1 MSVALGGSYLFTFQ
15 KLSNFLVF
23 SASRK
28 VTSKLYQ
35 DLKIARLYTFDRSH
49 QRLSIMDKVLQFES
63 LDPDR
68 KPHIGIVGAG
78 FAGLRCADI
87 LIRYGFRVT
96 VLEARDRLGGRIH
109 QEKLPSGT
117 LIDMGANWIHGTN
130 DNPILDLAKETKTH
144 TGVFDSESYVFD
156 EDGTIL
162 SAQEGEKYSTIM
174 WNIIG
179 EAFEYSEKH
188 GAQIDADKT
197 LLDFFQEQIPKQ
209 IPDTEDDYERQRH
222 FILQMADLWGA
233 FVGSPV
239 ETQSLRFFWLEE
251 CIDGENLFCAGT
263 YHKILERV
271 AKPAV
276 DGADIRYG
284 TRVTE
289 IYGKSTSPDGI
300 PRVKTADGQVLEFDE
315 LVVTTPLGWL
325 KQNTQAFHP
334 PLPDRLSK
342 AIQNIG
348 YGCLEKVY
356 ISFPSAFWLTPD
368 ADGRK
373 VQGFCQWLSP
383 NYCKDSNP
391 SRWTNEIVELAS
403 MGPSSHPTLLF
414 YTYGDESRHI
424 TSTLRLLPS
433 QKEKLGFLFNFFK
446 PYYSRLPSYDE
457 HNPDCHPTVAVAT
470 DWLGDDLA
478 GNGSYANFQKGLKEG
493 DIDIEMMRQGI
504 PGEGI
509 WLAGEHTAPFVALGT
524 VTGAYWSGEGV
535 AKKVAG
541 SYGKRMAE
549 KLGKEDAITT
559 N

>member
-1 MSVALGGSYLFTFQ
+1 MFLSRGGHYLFRRQ
-15 KLSNFLVF
+15 RLPSSLIS
-23 SASRK
+23 SASHK

-35 DLKIARLYTFDRSH
+35 DLKTARLHTFDRSH
-49 QRLSIMDKVLQFES
+49 RKLNIMDRVLQLES
-63 LDPDR
+63 QAPNR
-68 KPHIGIVGAG
+68 RSCIGIVGAG

-87 LIRYGFRVT
+87 LIRYGFQVT
-96 VLEARDRLGGRIH
+96 ILEARNRLGGRIH
-109 QEKLPSGT
+109 QERLPNGT
-117 LIDMGANWIHGTN
+117 LIDMGANWIHGTDN
-130 DNPILDLAKETKTH
+130 NPILDLAKETKTH

-156 EDGTIL
+156 EDGALL
-162 SAQEGEKYSTIM
+162 SAKEGEKYSTIM

-188 GAQIDADKT
+188 GAEIDADKT
-197 LLDFFQEQIPKQ
+197 LLDFFEEQIPKQ
-209 IPDTEDDYERQRH
+209 IPDTEEDYERQRH
-222 FILQMADLWGA
+222 FVLQMADLWGA

-239 ETQSLRFFWLEE
+239 KTQSLKFFWLEE

-284 TRVTE
+284 TTVSE
-289 IYGKSTSPDGI
+289 IYGKSTSPSETV
-300 PRVKTADGQVLEFDE
+300 RVKTVDGQVLEFDG

-325 KQNTQAFHP
+325 KQNTRAFHP
-334 PLPDRLSK
+334 SLPERLSK
-342 AIQNIG
+342 AIENIG

-356 ISFPSAFWLTPD
+356 ISFPTPFWLSPD

-373 VQGFCQWLSP
+373 VRGFCQWLSP
-383 NYCKDSNP
+383 NYSEDTNP

-403 MGPSSHPTLLF
+403 LGPSSHPTLLF

-424 TSTLRLLPS
+424 TSTLRSLPS
-433 QKEKLGFLFNFFK
+433 QKEKLDFLFNFFQ

-457 HNPDCHPTVAVAT
+457 QNPDCHPTVAIAT
-470 DWLGDDLA
+470 DWLSDDFA

-493 DIDIEMMRQGI
+493 DKDIEIMRQGL

-549 KLGKEDAITT
+549 KAGRDDAIID
-559 N
+559 

>member
-1 MSVALGGSYLFTFQ
+1 MILTHGGHCLVSLPSLSTF
-15 KLSNFLVF
+15 FVF

-35 DLKIARLYTFDRSH
+35 DLKTARLHTFDRSP
-49 QRLSIMDKVLQFES
+49 RKLSIMDRVLQLES
-63 LDPDR
+63 SDLDR
-68 KPHIGIVGAG
+68 KSHIGIVGAG

-96 VLEARDRLGGRIH
+96 ILEARNRLGGRIH
-109 QEKLPSGT
+109 QQRLPNGC
-117 LIDMGANWIHGTN
+117 LIDMGANWIHGTD

-144 TGVFDSESYVFD
+144 TGVFDSESHVFD
-156 EDGTIL
+156 EDGKLL
-162 SAQEGEKYSTIM
+162 SAHEGEKYSTIM

-188 GAQIDADKT
+188 GAQIDPNKT
-197 LLDFFQEQIPKQ
+197 LLEFFEEQIPKL
-209 IPDTEDDYERQRH
+209 IPETQEDYERQRH
-222 FILQMADLWGA
+222 FVLQMADLWGA

-239 ETQSLRFFWLEE
+239 ETQSLKFFWLEE

-276 DGADIRYG
+276 DGADIRFG
-284 TRVTE
+284 TQVSE
-289 IYGKSTSPDGI
+289 IHGKSTSFSETV
-300 PRVKTADGQVLEFDE
+300 RVQTTDGQVLEFDE
-315 LVVTTPLGWL
+315 LVLTTPLGWL
-325 KQNTQAFHP
+325 KRNPQAFFP

-356 ISFPSAFWLTPD
+356 ISFPSPFWLSPD

-383 NYCKDSNP
+383 NYSQDTNP
-391 SRWTNEIVELAS
+391 ARWTNEIVELAS
-403 MGPSSHPTLLF
+403 LGPSSHPTLLF
-414 YTYGDESRHI
+414 YIYGAESRHI
-424 TSTLRLLPS
+424 TSTLRSLPS
-433 QKEKLGFLFNFFK
+433 QKEKLDFLFAFFR

-457 HNPDCHPTVAVAT
+457 QSPDCHPTTAVAT

-478 GNGSYANFQKGLKEG
+478 GNGSYANFQKGLTEG
-493 DIDIEMMRQGI
+493 DKDIEIMRQGV
-504 PGEGI
+504 PREGI

-524 VTGAYWSGEGV
+524 ATGAYWSGEGV
-535 AKKVAG
+535 AKRVAG

-549 KLGKEDAITT
+549 KAGKGDAIT